1 MTSKNE
7 TGRNADRLLSL
18 LPCVHVDRMDV
29 APHYRGGIE
38 HGFEIEVLLDGL
50 DASLHRVPMRWECFG
65 TTGEE
70 SDIAKHLAAEIALQ
84 RSRMDAAVALGLGVA
99 GAEGQDATHMAID
112 APLLGHETRAHEIV
126 LRELEKRVRT
136 RHSRDSVRRVTGA
149 TGMTISVA
157 ILDGDAR
164 DPRPRVMMGVSAP
177 WGSYDG
183 ATVRVRSDVLP
194 STVLAAM
201 EGRRV
206 DELVA
211 LPDCGGSSLSCVGGR
226 RVLGASMSRQDDM
239 DYINRRALYDVDVLD
254 LATAPEWTGLRR

>member
-1 MTSKNE
+1 MTSKIAAR
-7 TGRNADRLLSL
+7 RNADHLLSL

-29 APHYRGGIE
+29 APHHRGGLE
-38 HGFEIEVLLDGL
+38 HGFEIEILLDGL

-70 SDIAKHLAAEIALQ
+70 DDIAAHLTAELALQ
-84 RSRMDAAVALGLGVA
+84 RSRMDAAVALGLGAA

-112 APLLGHETRAHEIV
+112 APLLGHETHAHAIV

-136 RHSRDSVRRVTGA
+136 RHAGDAVRRIVRA
-149 TGMTISVA
+149 SGMTTSVA
-157 ILDGDAR
+157 ILDGEPL
-164 DPRPRVMMGVSAP
+164 DPRPRILMGVTAP
-177 WGSYDG
+177 WGGYDG

-211 LPDCGGSSLSCVGGR
+211 LPDCGGTSLRGIGGR
-226 RVLGASMSRQDDM
+226 RVLGASMSRQDDV
-239 DYINRRALYDVDVLD
+239 DHANRRPLYDVDVLD
-254 LATAPEWTGLRR
+254 LATQPEWTRLQP